1 MSDAG
6 SGRNRRHKVTFP
18 NARGERLAGILETPA
33 GSPLGFALF
42 APCFTCGKDVLAASR
57 ICRRLADHGIASLR
71 FDFTGL
77 GDSEGDFS
85 DTNFSSNV
93 ADLESAASFLRDEY
107 QPACLLIGHS
117 LGGAAV
123 LAAAA
128 SVPEAK
134 AIVTIAA
141 PADPEHVLKQFSCA
155 LDTIQ
160 SEGRAEVKLSG
171 RPFIIRK
178 QFVDDVE
185 SIVEGYIHR
194 LGRPLLIYHSPV
206 DQVVSID
213 EAADIYNRALHPKSF
228 ISLDRADHLLTRR
241 EDAVYVADTLAA
253 WAAPYLEALPAA
265 TGSEEEP

>member
-6 SGRNRRHKVTFP
+6 SGRNRRHKVAFP

-33 GSPLGFALF
+33 GAPLGFALF

-57 ICRRLADHGIASLR
+57 VCRRLADHGIATLR

-85 DTNFSSNV
+85 ETNFSSNV
-93 ADLESAASFLRDEY
+93 ADLECAASFLRDEY
-107 QPACLLIGHS
+107 QPADLLIGHS

-123 LAAAA
+123 LAAAE
-128 SVPEAK
+128 SLPEAR
-134 AIVTIAA
+134 AIATIAA

-155 LDTIQ
+155 LDIIKR
-160 SEGRAEVKLSG
+160 EGKAEVELSG

-185 SIVEGYIHR
+185 SIFEGYIHR

-228 ISLDRADHLLTRR
+228 ISLDHADHLLTRR
-241 EDAVYVADTLAA
+241 DDAVYVADTLAA
-253 WAAPYLEALPAA
+253 WAKPYLQ
-265 TGSEEEP
+265 GSTPKTDS